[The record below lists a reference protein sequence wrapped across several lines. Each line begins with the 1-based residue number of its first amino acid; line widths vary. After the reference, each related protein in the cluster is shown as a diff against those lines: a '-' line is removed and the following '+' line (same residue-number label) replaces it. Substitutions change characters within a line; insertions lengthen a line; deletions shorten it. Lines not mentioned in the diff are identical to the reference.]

1 MTPKLNRDL
10 TAAVDAN
17 GEQPLEVVH
26 PTNHRTYYIV
36 EGDTH
41 RQAMEALRQRRR
53 QEDHDAI
60 AEGLEQMEAG
70 EGIPLE
76 KARELTR
83 ERLLSRRK

>member
-1 MTPKLNRDL
+1 MTLRLNSDL

-26 PTNHRTYYIV
+26 PANNRTYYIV

-41 RQAMEALRQRRR
+41 RQAMEALRQRER
-53 QEDHDAI
+53 QENYDAI
-60 AEGLEQMEAG
+60 AEGIEQMEAG

-83 ERLLSRRK
+83 ERLLSRRR